1 MSGNKIVSSS
11 WLVVR
16 GALRRTTNHKLQ
28 TTNRKAFVFSL
39 DAVIALVLVL
49 FAFTFAVSISS
60 TRIESQLQ
68 NYEQLHFM
76 AHDSMEVLS
85 QIGIL
90 DEIGALWATGNCTT
104 SIDNDYCVNA
114 ANLARTKL
122 AALLPTNV
130 NYALLFQND
139 TVDQIANAPLANSSG
154 VAITTRVA
162 SGFTKGRAQTGFVA
176 RAYATKVNNRT
187 TTRTFPVHTSGSGW
201 SAKEFVLLKNI
212 TLPNDATISNGTLYL
227 SIHSGSAQ
235 ANPEFKQLKVN
246 GNQLKDNVVWRYT
259 GFDSGSNSRAA
270 FGTVDAT
277 AALQAG
283 NNTLEMRVS
292 SPQYN
297 AHIHPGMYFTITM
310 RTNQSFVELGNVK
323 HKEYLDYYSGDN
335 GVWAI
340 IPYTVPKNAT
350 GVTAAMHLEAESVR
364 NLANEFSQYGH
375 YDVEVYVN
383 NATLFFS
390 DAAPNATPIYDFNLT
405 SVSVTGTNVI
415 AIYIN
420 SYGDTAW
427 GQQET
432 IISPRSFIEVNYS
445 SPIQQ
450 YGFGEIDI
458 TTVKEFGGANS
469 NPKDFNF
476 TIPAEIEK
484 LYDSNVNLVEGFSNQ
499 INVSAWN
506 QFTSPAIAYKAP
518 TVRASPTKIY
528 VSPDYWLINGT
539 NSIRLRDFQPG
550 GGLSANNL
558 ILQWTAV
565 DYTHLARVAV
575 PYGNVF
581 DSQSNATSDAYNR
594 LEQRATVQGV
604 NLSDIL
610 IANETIQIGGVP
622 TLWGPERFTL
632 QLWQ

>member
-1 MSGNKIVSSS
+1 MSGNK
-11 WLVVR
+11 
-16 GALRRTTNHKLQ
+16 G
-28 TTNRKAFVFSL
+28 FVFSL
-39 DAVIALVLVL
+39 DAVIGLVLVL
-49 FAFTFAVSISS
+49 TAFILATSVLNVR
-60 TRIESQLQ
+60 TETQLQ
-68 NYEQLHFM
+68 NYEQLHFT
-76 AHDSMEVLS
+76 AHDSMEVLG
-85 QIGIL
+85 QVGLL
-90 DEIGALWATGNCTT
+90 DEIGSLWATGNCTT
-104 SIDNDYCVNA
+104 ATDNTYCINA
-114 ANLARTKL
+114 SLLAQAKL
-122 AALLPTNV
+122 EPMVPPHTN
-130 NYALLFQND
+130 YQFMFQND
-139 TVDQIANAPLANSSG
+139 TIIKREIVPLANASVVS
-154 VAITTRVA
+154 INSRVA
-162 SGFTKGRAQTGFVA
+162 SGFTKGRAQTGYVA
-176 RAYATKVNNRT
+176 RSYATKVNNRT
-187 TTRTFPVHTSGSGW
+187 TTRTIPFHTSGSGW
-201 SAKEFVLLKNI
+201 SAKEFELRKNF
-212 TLPNDATISNGTLYL
+212 TLPDDATISNGTLYL

-235 ANPEFKQLKVN
+235 SNPEFKELKVN
-246 GNQLKDNVVWRYT
+246 GNQLKDNVVWRYI
-259 GFDSGSNSRAA
+259 GYDGGSNSRAA

-277 AALQAG
+277 AALRAG
-283 NNTLEMRVS
+283 DNDLRMRIA

-310 RTNQSFVELGNVK
+310 RTNQSFVELGDVK
-323 HKEYLDYYSGDN
+323 HQEFFDYYKGDN

-340 IPYTVPKNAT
+340 IPYIVPKNAT
-350 GVTAAMHLEAESVR
+350 GVSAKMHLEAESVR
-364 NLANEFSQYGH
+364 NHPNEFNQYRH

-383 NATLFFS
+383 DDDLFFS
-390 DAAPNATPIYDFNLT
+390 DAAPNSSPIYDFDLT
-405 SVSVTGTNVI
+405 GVSVTGTNVV

-458 TTVKEFGGANS
+458 TTVKEFGGTNS

-506 QFTSPAIAYKAP
+506 QFTQPSIAYKAP

-528 VSPDYWLINGT
+528 VDPDYWLTNGT
-539 NSIRLRDFQPG
+539 NSLRLRDFQPG

-581 DSQSNATSDAYNR
+581 DNASNATADAYAR
-594 LEQRATVQGV
+594 LEQRAAVQGV
-604 NLSDIL
+604 NLSDI
-610 IANETIQIGGVP
+610 TISNDTIGIGGVP
-622 TLWGPERFTL
+622 TLWGPERLTL
-632 QLWQ
+632 QIWQ